1 VALTT
6 ASSTQPAI
14 VEYLS
19 LRIANFRDAGV
30 PGPQKAPLQSI
41 SERIESQAKEVG
53 VDPILAHKIAF
64 CESTLRQ
71 FNEDGSVLHGVHN
84 SSDVGVFQINEKY
97 HLAKS
102 RELGYDIYTTDGNI
116 GYAMYLLKKEGSR
129 HWHWSK
135 PCWSKDNLE
144 A

>member
-1 VALTT
+1 MALT

-19 LRIANFRDAGV
+19 SRIANFREV
-30 PGPQKAPLQSI
+30 SNLEPQKAPEKSI
-41 SERIESQAKEVG
+41 SERIEVQAKEVG
-53 VDPILAHKIAF
+53 VDPVLAHKIAF

-84 SSDVGVFQINEKY
+84 PSDVGVFQINEKF

-102 RELGYDIYTTDGNI
+102 RELGYDIYTIDGNI
-116 GYAMYLLKKEGSR
+116 AYAMYLLKKEGSR
-129 HWHWSK
+129 HWYWSK
-135 PCWSKDNLE
+135 PCWSKDNPE